1 MHGRPPLPGIPA
13 ELGRGHRCTVNT
25 VAPGLGPNI
34 NDRVAGAGSGRIED
48 PVCAGEP
55 DAHRID
61 QDVAVVRRVEVAL
74 AAHCRHADAIAVA
87 GDTGDDAGY
96 EMAGPGMVRTA
107 EAQRIEDRDR
117 PRAHREDIAQ
127 DAADPGRGALIG
139 LDKRG
144 MVVALDLE
152 DDGIA
157 VADVDDAGIF
167 ARAAD
172 HARSRRWQGL
182 EP

>member
-1 MHGRPPLPGIPA
+1 
-13 ELGRGHRCTVNT
+13 VNT

-107 EAQRIEDRDR
+107 EAQRIEDRYR
-117 PRAHREDIAQ
+117 PRAHRKDIAQ
-127 DAADPGRGALIG
+127 DAADPGRRTLIG
-139 LDKRG
+139 LDVRG
-144 MVVALDLE
+144 VIVALDLE
-152 DDGIA
+152 YNGVTIA
-157 VADVDDAGIF
+157 DIDDAGVL
-167 ARAAD
+167 ARTAD
-172 HARSRRWQGL
+172 HSRPGGRQCL
-182 EP
+182 EPDLR